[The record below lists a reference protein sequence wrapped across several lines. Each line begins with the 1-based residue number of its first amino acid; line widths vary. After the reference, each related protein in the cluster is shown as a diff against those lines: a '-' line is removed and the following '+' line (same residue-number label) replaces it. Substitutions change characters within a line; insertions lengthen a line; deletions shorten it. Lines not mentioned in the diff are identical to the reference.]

1 MINIKNLKVGQTLYL
16 VRKGYEN
23 NLHKEEL
30 DRVLEVKVIK
40 VGRRYVTVDTCITT
54 ETFDSQEDFKVY
66 YGYGYKRMKQ
76 GLYLSEKDY
85 FDELTMA
92 DLLKKIRDFF
102 SYSGKQCDLLRLED
116 LETINEIIKKY
127 QERQCRC

>member
-1 MINIKNLKVGQTLYL
+1 MINIKDLKVGQTLYL
-16 VRKGYEN
+16 VRKRYEN

-40 VGRRYVTVDTCITT
+40 VGRRYVTVDTSITT
-54 ETFDSQEDFKVY
+54 KTFDYEEDFKVY
-66 YGYGYKRMKQ
+66 YCYGYKQMKE

-102 SYSGKQCDLLRLED
+102 SYSYKQCELLSLED
-116 LETINEIIKKY
+116 LESINRIIDKY
-127 QERQCRC
+127 

>member
-23 NLHKEEL
+23 SIHKREL
-30 DRVLEVKVIK
+30 DKISKAEVIK
-40 VGRRYVTVDTCITT
+40 VGRRYVTVDTDITT
-54 ETFDSQEDFKVY
+54 ETFDSQEDFKICH
-66 YGYGYKRMKQ
+66 GYKRMKQ

>member
-54 ETFDSQEDFKVY
+54 KTFDSQEDFKVY

-76 GLYLSEKDY
+76 GLYLCVQDY
-85 FDELTMA
+85 IDELKREK
-92 DLLKKIRDFF
+92 LLMKVRDFF
-102 SYSGKQCDLLRLED
+102 SCSTGQYRLLSLEE
-116 LETINEIIKKY
+116 LEIINSIIDKY
-127 QERQCRC
+127 

>member
-1 MINIKNLKVGQTLYL
+1 MIDIKDLKVGQTLYL
-16 VRKGYEN
+16 VQKGYEN
-23 NLHKEEL
+23 NLHKKEL
-30 DRVLEVKVIK
+30 DKISKAEVIK
-40 VGRRYVTVDTCITT
+40 VGRRYVTVGTGITT
-54 ETFDSQEDFKVY
+54 KTFDYEEDFKVY
-66 YGYGYKRMKQ
+66 YGYGYKQMKE

>member
-1 MINIKNLKVGQTLYL
+1 MFDMKDLKIGQKVVL
-16 VRKGYEN
+16 VEKKYEN
-23 NLHKEEL
+23 NTHKPEL
-30 DRVLEVKVIK
+30 DTIDKAEIVKI
-40 VGRRYVTVDTCITT
+40 GRRYVTVSV
-54 ETFDSQEDFKVY
+54 EGYFKTFDSQEDFKICH
-66 YGYGYKRMKQ
+66 GYKRMKQ

-116 LETINEIIKKY
+116 LESINRIIDRY
-127 QERQCRC
+127 QK

>member
-1 MINIKNLKVGQTLYL
+1 MINIKDLKVGQTLYL

-23 NLHKEEL
+23 NIHKREL
-30 DRVLEVKVIK
+30 DKISKAEVIK
-40 VGRRYVTVDTCITT
+40 VGRRCVTVDTGITT
-54 ETFDSQEDFKVY
+54 EIYDSQKDFKI
-66 YGYGYKRMKQ
+66 YGSYREMKR

-102 SYSGKQCDLLRLED
+102 SYSYKQCELLSLED
-116 LETINEIIKKY
+116 LESINRIIDKY
-127 QERQCRC
+127 